1 MRRGA
6 PRGSCRSNAVIDIA
20 RILTAAH
27 LGLSATAALLLTAIA
42 LAADGRRRALGAALV
57 FTLSALAVTLS
68 VLRMGSRSATAVDGL
83 ALAAALSLALLAPV
97 GRAWVARLPPA
108 ALAAVGA
115 LRLAGLDALAA
126 SHAGWLPPGAA
137 RAFAA
142 LEGGA
147 AALALAAAVL
157 AGRDRRA
164 ASWVLAASVVSAAA
178 TATVALRGA
187 RPLPGFV
194 ALYVGPLLG
203 LCAAASI
210 AAIVALRAAKADAP
224 APT

>member
-1 MRRGA
+1 M
-6 PRGSCRSNAVIDIA
+6 IDIA

-42 LAADGRRRALGAALV
+42 LAADTRRRALGATLV
-57 FTLSALAVTLS
+57 FVLSALAVTLG
-68 VLRMGSRSATAVDGL
+68 VVRMNGRSATALDGL
-83 ALAAALSLALLAPV
+83 ALVAAIALALLAPAA
-97 GRAWVARLPPA
+97 RAWVSRLPVA
-108 ALAAVGA
+108 ALAAVGV

-126 SHAGWLPPGAA
+126 SHAGWFPTGAA

-142 LEGGA
+142 IEGGA
-147 AALALAAAVL
+147 AALALVAAVL
-157 AGRDRRA
+157 AGRNPRA
-164 ASWVLAASVVSAAA
+164 ARWVLAASVVSAAA
-178 TATVALRGA
+178 TAALALRGA

-194 ALYVGPLLG
+194 ALYAGPLLG

-210 AAIVALRAAKADAP
+210 AAIVALRDAKTDAA